1 MPVKSHVVKMTSVTV
16 TARVRVTHRQ
26 QGDTYQTKVEV
37 LSAMPVVLGTEK
49 SITSFSIISTII
61 SKTGQSHTCCRM
73 FQCYNTDAVEGEKF
87 VYLPRDVTLGI
98 SLDDG
103 RHLLDK

>member
-1 MPVKSHVVKMTSVTV
+1 
-16 TARVRVTHRQ
+16 
-26 QGDTYQTKVEV
+26 
-37 LSAMPVVLGTEK
+37 MPVVLGIE

-73 FQCYNTDAVEGEKF
+73 FQGYKTDAVEGEKF
-87 VYLPRDVTLGI
+87 VYLPRDTALGI